1 MTPTIRM
8 NFASDAE
15 FASKLW
21 SCPGCSED
29 KSVYSKVEGFR
40 DTQSHVMVCAGYSD
54 LREGKDLNTD
64 KDLVK
69 YFQMVIKKR
78 IDLLELSFK
87 TTHQGAAGHSR
98 GRYQSLKTVLV
109 LTFMLYVDCFTTT
122 TCYEDSLNAFIL
134 LPRRRLS
141 TLKACW
147 DQNCSLYYLLYLNNY
162 EFKKLSIHCT
172 IVSQRVLLCSTCNSC
187 LCHSI
192 PQIFICIKFIIKG
205 LHILKKLNG
214 GEF

>member
-1 MTPTIRM
+1 MVKSEIYKLNRLEILNQIKRPYKKINYAEHAEEIFHLQPYLVNLNINDARTKFKIKTKMTPTIRM
-8 NFASDAE
+8 NFASDDE

-78 IDLLELSFK
+78 IDLLE
-87 TTHQGAAGHSR
+87 
-98 GRYQSLKTVLV
+98 
-109 LTFMLYVDCFTTT
+109 
-122 TCYEDSLNAFIL
+122 
-134 LPRRRLS
+134 
-141 TLKACW
+141 
-147 DQNCSLYYLLYLNNY
+147 
-162 EFKKLSIHCT
+162 
-172 IVSQRVLLCSTCNSC
+172 
-187 LCHSI
+187 
-192 PQIFICIKFIIKG
+192 
-205 LHILKKLNG
+205 
-214 GEF
+214 